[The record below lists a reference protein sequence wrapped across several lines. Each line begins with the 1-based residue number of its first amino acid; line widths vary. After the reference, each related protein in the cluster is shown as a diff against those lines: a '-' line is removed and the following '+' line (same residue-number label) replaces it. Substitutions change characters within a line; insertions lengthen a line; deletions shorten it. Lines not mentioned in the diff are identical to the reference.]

1 MNPETLLSTIRSEA
15 PPTVLE
21 GALLGTGLAEG
32 FAEFDSPIGRV
43 IVTFNPV
50 GVSAVDLAEDAAL
63 ERVGARL
70 GRTLIE
76 ARPPSGWDRKIG
88 TAIERGRPGDLP
100 LDFRALTGFQRDV
113 LSHAA
118 GIPRGEVR
126 TYGWLARESGHPRA
140 VRAVGSAMARNPVPL
155 IVPCHR
161 VVRSDGRIGA
171 YSLGGPDRK
180 WSLLRAEG
188 AHPDELE
195 ALASRGIRFVGS
207 DTTGIY
213 CHPSCGRARRIGA
226 SHRVTF
232 RDAHDAEE
240 AGFRPCLVC
249 RP

>member
-1 MNPETLLSTIRSEA
+1 MNPETLLAAMRTDA

-32 FAEFDSPIGRV
+32 YAEYESPIGAV
-43 IVTFNPV
+43 IVAFNPA
-50 GVSAVDLAEDAAL
+50 GVTAVDLAEDAAF
-63 ERVGARL
+63 ERVATRL
-70 GRTLIE
+70 GRDLVA
-76 ARPPSGWDRKIG
+76 ARPPAGWDRRIG
-88 TAIERGRPGDLP
+88 AAIERGRPGDLP
-100 LDFRALTGFQRDV
+100 LDLRALTDFQRDV
-113 LSHAA
+113 LAQAA

-180 WSLLRAEG
+180 WTLLRAEG

-195 ALASRGIRFVGS
+195 TLAARGVRFVGS
-207 DTTGIY
+207 DTTSIY
-213 CHPSCGRARRIGA
+213 CHPSCARARRIGE
-226 SHRVTF
+226 SHRVAF
-232 RDAHDAEE
+232 RDARAAEE